1 MLEVP
6 VISRFPEMFVAPLNV
21 VVPPTSKEPAIVVFP
36 VLSATINLSVSK
48 VKPPAT
54 DKAPDKAAEPATSS
68 VPPTL
73 TLFDKVAELVTSRVL
88 PIVTPPTT
96 DNPVPPTLL
105 NVNVSFISTAA
116 FTSTTPSKVVA
127 PDTFNALS
135 NSTSSE
141 KLASPVTPKVPP
153 IRVFPVLSATLNLS
167 VSIATPPFNDTAPVN
182 TVAPVTFNEPPEIVP
197 VVVNEPP
204 TIASETTDKPV
215 PLVLLNVNVSL
226 ISAVLCAVNASV
238 NVVAPATDIVPAK
251 TELPATSSP
260 DVFKLPIFKLPP
272 IVVFPHISTKPD
284 TRRLFCK
291 TASP

>member
-1 MLEVP
+1 M
-6 VISRFPEMFVAPLNV
+6 
-21 VVPPTSKEPAIVVFP
+21 
-36 VLSATINLSVSK
+36 LSATINLSVSK

-54 DKAPDKAAEPATSS
+54 DKAPANVVAPATSS

-73 TLFDKVAELVTSRVL
+73 TLFDKVAAFVTSRVL

-96 DNPVPPTLL
+96 VNPVPPTLL

-116 FTSTTPSKVVA
+116 FTSTAPFKVVA
-127 PDTFNALS
+127 PVTDKALAK
-135 NSTSSE
+135 STSSE
-141 KLASPVTPKVPP
+141 KFAAPLTPKVPP
-153 IRVFPVLSATLNLS
+153 ISVFPVLSAILNLS
-167 VSIATPPFNDTAPVN
+167 VSTDRPPFNDTAPVN
-182 TVAPVTFNEPPEIVP
+182 TVAPVTLNEPPEIAP
-197 VVVNEPP
+197 VAVKSPP
-204 TIASETTDKPV
+204 TTASETTDKPV

-226 ISAVLCAVNASV
+226 MSPVLCAVNAPV
-238 NVVAPATDIVPAK
+238 KVLAPATDIVPPN
-251 TELPATSSP
+251 TEFPVTSNP